1 MGLCKRS
8 IRKLSLPGWLRVSR
22 LGQKLWPDVCL
33 APPLE
38 MEVQIA
44 ADGIILMRRVHRR
57 HTLTMLPYP
66 GDTGPTGHSP
76 PRSIT
81 HNTPWAWAGRRGLN
95 VHTCSL
101 WWGLWNTIAKVRHFW
116 GWCFLDETFP
126 WDIWI
131 SCMWMHTVT
140 HKSFLLFKVRSTGSQ
155 CFCLACPLVVLLYI
169 DNTRSHIT
177 WHSVY
182 YQMSSKMIAI
192 HNNWW

>member
-8 IRKLSLPGWLRVSR
+8 IRKLSLPGWLRVSS

-38 MEVQIA
+38 IEVQIA

-57 HTLTMLPYP
+57 HTLTRLHILGTWAHWPPY
-66 GDTGPTGHSP
+66 TP
-76 PRSIT
+76 PIS
-81 HNTPWAWAGRRGLN
+81 HNTLTLSLGRRRGLN

-116 GWCFLDETFP
+116 GWCFPDETFP

-140 HKSFLLFKVRSTGSQ
+140 HKSFLWFKVKVQ
-155 CFCLACPLVVLLYI
+155 AA
-169 DNTRSHIT
+169 
-177 WHSVY
+177 SVFV
-182 YQMSSKMIAI
+182 
-192 HNNWW
+192 

>member
-1 MGLCKRS
+1 MSWDWGL
-8 IRKLSLPGWLRVSR
+8 
-22 LGQKLWPDVCL
+22 KLWPDVCL

-38 MEVQIA
+38 IEVQIA

-57 HTLTMLPYP
+57 HTLTRLPYP
-66 GDTGPTGHSP
+66 ASWGHWAQWP
-76 PRSIT
+76 PLSIT
-81 HNTPWAWAGRRGLN
+81 HNTLWAWAGRRGLN

-116 GWCFLDETFP
+116 GWCFPDETFP

-140 HKSFLLFKVRSTGSQ
+140 HKSKLKYRQPVFLFSLPW
-155 CFCLACPLVVLLYI
+155 ACPVLVVLYI
-169 DNTRSHIT
+169 DNTGSHIT

-182 YQMSSKMIAI
+182 YQMSSQMIAI